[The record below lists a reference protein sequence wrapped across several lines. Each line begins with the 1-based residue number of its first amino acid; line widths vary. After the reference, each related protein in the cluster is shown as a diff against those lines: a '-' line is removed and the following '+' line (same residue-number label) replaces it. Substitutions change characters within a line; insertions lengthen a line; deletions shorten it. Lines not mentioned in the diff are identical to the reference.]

1 VRLRRGN
8 NAELQLSSY
17 VVAAVQ
23 LAGRDSKETEEV
35 SWRRHV
41 FIAPT

>member
-23 LAGRDSKETEEV
+23 LAGRDSMPE
-35 SWRRHV
+35 
-41 FIAPT
+41 PGD